1 MGTYSRR
8 PRCRRTR
15 GGPRSGSHP
24 VSSGP
29 GGSTRLVGGRCG
41 PGGGWRR
48 PPTRAASG
56 PSAAGSTITAL
67 SLLVTEGVEDYV
79 AAILLRLALFD
90 HTGFVLRLG
99 GAFVGVVVA
108 GTIQLRPP

>member
-56 PSAAGSTITAL
+56 PSAAGSSVLFLFFGLVIELEEDNVPAVFFDLTFFFHRVAL
-67 SLLVTEGVEDYV
+67 PVTFRV
-79 AAILLRLALFD
+79 A
-90 HTGFVLRLG
+90 
-99 GAFVGVVVA
+99 
-108 GTIQLRPP
+108 P